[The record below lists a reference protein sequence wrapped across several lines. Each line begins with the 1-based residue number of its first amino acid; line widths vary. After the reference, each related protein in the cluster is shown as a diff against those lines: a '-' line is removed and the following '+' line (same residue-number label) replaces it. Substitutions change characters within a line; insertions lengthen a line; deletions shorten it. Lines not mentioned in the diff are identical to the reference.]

1 MLVHLYS
8 MMVIGEWWWKNRLL
22 PLYLHP
28 MKLNARPGGTTLGS
42 HRKRGGDDMPETLRE
57 EPNEALV
64 SIFET
69 EQESEALVI
78 QGLLEAAGIE
88 VLITNFDAP
97 QDVLPVGGVALRVRE
112 DQVEEARAILAEYK
126 DKGITDAEA
135 EAS

>member
-1 MLVHLYS
+1 
-8 MMVIGEWWWKNRLL
+8 
-22 PLYLHP
+22 
-28 MKLNARPGGTTLGS
+28 
-42 HRKRGGDDMPETLRE
+42 MPETLRE